1 MGTAWTAGRRV
12 LISGASIAGPSLA
25 HWLHEYGMTAVVVER
40 HEGIRPGGQTVDLRG
55 AGRAVAQRMGIEDAA
70 RAACTGEDGV
80 AFVDARNR
88 VRAAFAADVF
98 GGEGFVAELE
108 ILRGELARLLHERTR
123 EHTEYVFGDH
133 VTSLDDRDDEV
144 RVSFAHRPDQSFDL
158 VIAADGIGSTT
169 RGLVFGDEVRVTP
182 LGLYTAYLTISR
194 AGWDGSWARWHN
206 APGGRV
212 VALRPDN
219 LGTTRALM
227 SFLCPPRGFERLP
240 VAAQKEL
247 LRHVFAGVGW
257 EAPRVLGELDAAEE
271 FYFELVG
278 QVHAPRWSSG
288 RVALLG
294 DAGYCASPISGM
306 GTSLALVGAYVLAG
320 ELATH
325 AGHRA
330 AFRSYERIMRPYVTQ
345 AQHLPPFVP
354 HIAHPRSRAGIGVFN
369 ALLATAAKP
378 AVQRVARH
386 ALSPPAEKIA
396 LPDYPRFRG
405 SPR

>member
-1 MGTAWTAGRRV
+1 
-12 LISGASIAGPSLA
+12 
-25 HWLHEYGMTAVVVER
+25 
-40 HEGIRPGGQTVDLRG
+40 
-55 AGRAVAQRMGIEDAA
+55 MGIEDAA

-396 LPDYPRFRG
+396 LPDYPDSAVHRVDKARCR
-405 SPR
+405 SRTTMDSDTWR